1 MFLLSKWFFL
11 FFFVC
16 LVPSFFNSQNASS
29 SFLEKKK
36 KKGTK
41 HMPNL
46 RLAEE
51 LARRVEEE
59 EEEEKEEKTPKKKER
74 RLESRVVEPL
84 LETYEKRETS
94 QFFLT
99 NFNKSGVGQS
109 RGGKGGN
116 EEEEEEEE
124 RNDDE
129 RGEEKDDD
137 DDDDEKMRRLFAH
150 GVSDAHEYAL
160 QSTVEEEEEEEK
172 ETKEETFEDDSDDD
186 DANNRSKTD
195 EDIISIVWFKEE
207 EKGEEENSVVAKI
220 VHERFKEYVT
230 VHDPYLRDDG
240 LLLSYVDLEN
250 EKRVD
255 AYAFDRAD
263 GFGTFRKTRV
273 IFFTVER
280 KENGSDSEDLEREDG
295 REEDDDGEISFTIR
309 KIEETFRNC
318 GIEEEDGGYGRD
330 MRIERATF
338 DSRTNA
344 AVFEFL
350 PKGTSLFGETKTWRK
365 NEKKEDDCTNP
376 GATVKEG
383 QSEEENEKEEVNE
396 DEETTEFIRKR
407 LPFCVASFEEFG
419 ERANRE
425 AYLSARKAL
434 GDFFSSDAIS
444 KKRKNRKCDTVVQ
457 KSSVSESG
465 VTTEEILDDKSRQE
479 DNNEKEIFTELEQ
492 EALRLE
498 LETASRRVAENCRT
512 VLAQI
517 DANKKHFQR
526 HVLKERAESALR
538 SVQKA
543 KLLFEKTKVEEE
555 AQREEDLTSKT
566 SATLENGGTGSS
578 QQLADLSA
586 AFRKARVNFIARQR
600 RYDRARALF
609 SSNGAKKETTCR

>member
-1 MFLLSKWFFL
+1 
-11 FFFVC
+11 
-16 LVPSFFNSQNASS
+16 
-29 SFLEKKK
+29 
-36 KKGTK
+36 
-41 HMPNL
+41 MPNL

-280 KENGSDSEDLEREDG
+280 KEDGSDSEDLEREDG

-383 QSEEENEKEEVNE
+383 QSEDENEKEEVNE
-396 DEETTEFIRKR
+396 DEEATEFIRKR

-425 AYLSARKAL
+425 AYSSARKAL

-457 KSSVSESG
+457 KPSVSESG
-465 VTTEEILDDKSRQE
+465 VTTEEILDDKSRQG
-479 DNNEKEIFTELEQ
+479 DKNEKGGILTELEQ
-492 EALRLE
+492 EVLRLE
-498 LETASRRVAENCRT
+498 LETASRRVAENSRS

-555 AQREEDLTSKT
+555 AQREEEDLTSKM

-609 SSNGAKKETTCR
+609 SSHGGAKKETTFCR

>member
-1 MFLLSKWFFL
+1 
-11 FFFVC
+11 
-16 LVPSFFNSQNASS
+16 
-29 SFLEKKK
+29 
-36 KKGTK
+36 
-41 HMPNL
+41 MPNL

-280 KENGSDSEDLEREDG
+280 KEDGSDSEDLERVDG
-295 REEDDDGEISFTIR
+295 REDDDDGEISFTIR

-425 AYLSARKAL
+425 AYSSARKAL

-609 SSNGAKKETTCR
+609 SSNGGAKKETTFCR

>member
-1 MFLLSKWFFL
+1 M
-11 FFFVC
+11 FFVSRWFLC
-16 LVPSFFNSQNASS
+16 FFGFFGSCTPKR
-29 SFLEKKK
+29 FIFGKKK
-36 KKGTK
+36 KKETK
-41 HMPNL
+41 RMPNL

-59 EEEEKEEKTPKKKER
+59 EKEEKEEKIPKKKEK
-74 RLESRVVEPL
+74 RLESRVVGPL

-109 RGGKGGN
+109 KGGD
-116 EEEEEEEE
+116 EEEEE
-124 RNDDE
+124 RKDDVNDDDE
-129 RGEEKDDD
+129 RGGEKDDED
-137 DDDDEKMRRLFAH
+137 ENDEKMRRLFAH

-160 QSTVEEEEEEEK
+160 QSTVEEEEEKEK
-172 ETKEETFEDDSDDD
+172 ETKEETFEDDE

-195 EDIISIVWFKEE
+195 EDIISIVWFKDE
-207 EKGEEENSVVAKI
+207 EKVEEENSVVAKI

-280 KENGSDSEDLEREDG
+280 KEDGSDSEDLERVDG
-295 REEDDDGEISFTIR
+295 REDDDDGEISFTIR

-376 GATVKEG
+376 GATVKEVKEG

-425 AYLSARKAL
+425 AYSSARKAL

-457 KSSVSESG
+457 KPSVSESG

-479 DNNEKEIFTELEQ
+479 DNNEKEEIFTELEQ
-492 EALRLE
+492 ETLRLE
-498 LETASRRVAENCRT
+498 LETASRRVAENSRA
-512 VLAQI
+512 VLSQI

-526 HVLKERAESALR
+526 HVLKDRAESALR
-538 SVQKA
+538 SMQKA

-555 AQREEDLTSKT
+555 AQREEEDLTSKT
-566 SATLENGGTGSS
+566 SATLENGGTCS

-586 AFRKARVNFIARQR
+586 AFRQARVNFIARQR

-609 SSNGAKKETTCR
+609 SSNGGSKKETIFCR

>member
-1 MFLLSKWFFL
+1 
-11 FFFVC
+11 
-16 LVPSFFNSQNASS
+16 
-29 SFLEKKK
+29 
-36 KKGTK
+36 
-41 HMPNL
+41 MPNL

-59 EEEEKEEKTPKKKER
+59 EEEEK
-74 RLESRVVEPL
+74 
-84 LETYEKRETS
+84 
-94 QFFLT
+94 
-99 NFNKSGVGQS
+99 
-109 RGGKGGN
+109 
-116 EEEEEEEE
+116 EEEE

-280 KENGSDSEDLEREDG
+280 KEDGSDSEDLEREDG

-383 QSEEENEKEEVNE
+383 QSEDENEKEEVNE
-396 DEETTEFIRKR
+396 DEEATEFIRKR

-425 AYLSARKAL
+425 AYSSARKAL

-457 KSSVSESG
+457 KPSVSESG
-465 VTTEEILDDKSRQE
+465 VTTEEILDDKSRQG
-479 DNNEKEIFTELEQ
+479 DKNEKGGILTELEQ
-492 EALRLE
+492 EVLRLE
-498 LETASRRVAENCRT
+498 LETASRRVAENSRS

-555 AQREEDLTSKT
+555 AQREEEDLTSKM

-609 SSNGAKKETTCR
+609 SSNGGAKKETTFCR

>member
-1 MFLLSKWFFL
+1 
-11 FFFVC
+11 
-16 LVPSFFNSQNASS
+16 
-29 SFLEKKK
+29 
-36 KKGTK
+36 
-41 HMPNL
+41 
-46 RLAEE
+46 
-51 LARRVEEE
+51 
-59 EEEEKEEKTPKKKER
+59 
-74 RLESRVVEPL
+74 
-84 LETYEKRETS
+84 
-94 QFFLT
+94 LT
-99 NFNKSGVGQS
+99 NFSKSGVGQS
-109 RGGKGGN
+109 KGGD
-116 EEEEEEEE
+116 EEEEE
-124 RNDDE
+124 RKDDVNDDDE
-129 RGEEKDDD
+129 RGEEKDGE

-150 GVSDAHEYAL
+150 GVSDAREYAL
-160 QSTVEEEEEEEK
+160 QSTVEEEEEKEEK
-172 ETKEETFEDDSDDD
+172 ETKEETFEDDE

-295 REEDDDGEISFTIR
+295 REEDDDDGEISFTIR

-407 LPFCVASFEEFG
+407 LPFCVSSFEEFG

-425 AYLSARKAL
+425 AYSSARKAL

-457 KSSVSESG
+457 KPSVSESG

-479 DNNEKEIFTELEQ
+479 DNNEKEEMFTELEQ

-498 LETASRRVAENCRT
+498 LETASRRVAENSRA

-538 SVQKA
+538 SMQKA

-566 SATLENGGTGSS
+566 SATLENGGTGS

-586 AFRKARVNFIARQR
+586 AFRQARVNFIARQR

-609 SSNGAKKETTCR
+609 SSNGGSKKETTFCR

>member
-1 MFLLSKWFFL
+1 
-11 FFFVC
+11 
-16 LVPSFFNSQNASS
+16 
-29 SFLEKKK
+29 
-36 KKGTK
+36 
-41 HMPNL
+41 MPNL

-280 KENGSDSEDLEREDG
+280 KEDGSDSEDLEREDG

-383 QSEEENEKEEVNE
+383 QSEDENEKEEVNE
-396 DEETTEFIRKR
+396 DEEATEFIRKR

-425 AYLSARKAL
+425 AYSSARKAL

-457 KSSVSESG
+457 KPSVSESG
-465 VTTEEILDDKSRQE
+465 VTTEEILDDKSRQG
-479 DNNEKEIFTELEQ
+479 DKNEKGGILTELEQ
-492 EALRLE
+492 EVLRLE
-498 LETASRRVAENCRT
+498 LETASRRVAENSRS

-555 AQREEDLTSKT
+555 AQREEEDLTSKM

-609 SSNGAKKETTCR
+609 SSNGGAKKETTFCR

>member
-1 MFLLSKWFFL
+1 M
-11 FFFVC
+11 
-16 LVPSFFNSQNASS
+16 
-29 SFLEKKK
+29 
-36 KKGTK
+36 
-41 HMPNL
+41 
-46 RLAEE
+46 
-51 LARRVEEE
+51 EEE

-280 KENGSDSEDLEREDG
+280 KEDGSDSEDLEREDG

-383 QSEEENEKEEVNE
+383 QSEDENEKEEVNE
-396 DEETTEFIRKR
+396 DEEATEFIRKR

-425 AYLSARKAL
+425 AYSSARKAL

-457 KSSVSESG
+457 KPSVSESG
-465 VTTEEILDDKSRQE
+465 VTTEEILDDKSRQG
-479 DNNEKEIFTELEQ
+479 DKNEKGGILTELEQ
-492 EALRLE
+492 EVLRLE
-498 LETASRRVAENCRT
+498 LETASRRVAENSRS

-555 AQREEDLTSKT
+555 AQREEEDLTSKM

-609 SSNGAKKETTCR
+609 SSNGGAKKETTFCR

>member
-1 MFLLSKWFFL
+1 
-11 FFFVC
+11 
-16 LVPSFFNSQNASS
+16 
-29 SFLEKKK
+29 
-36 KKGTK
+36 
-41 HMPNL
+41 MPNL

-263 GFGTFRKTRV
+263 GFGTFHKTRV

-280 KENGSDSEDLEREDG
+280 KEDGSDSEDLEREGG

-383 QSEEENEKEEVNE
+383 QSEDENEKEEVNE
-396 DEETTEFIRKR
+396 DEEATEFIRKR

-425 AYLSARKAL
+425 AYSSARKAL

-457 KSSVSESG
+457 KPSVSESG
-465 VTTEEILDDKSRQE
+465 VTTEEILDDKSRQG
-479 DNNEKEIFTELEQ
+479 DKNEKGGILTELEQ
-492 EALRLE
+492 EVLRLE
-498 LETASRRVAENCRT
+498 LETASRRVAENSRS

-555 AQREEDLTSKT
+555 AQREEEDLTSKM

-609 SSNGAKKETTCR
+609 SSNGGAKKETTFCR

>member
-1 MFLLSKWFFL
+1 M
-11 FFFVC
+11 
-16 LVPSFFNSQNASS
+16 N
-29 SFLEKKK
+29 
-36 KKGTK
+36 
-41 HMPNL
+41 
-46 RLAEE
+46 
-51 LARRVEEE
+51 
-59 EEEEKEEKTPKKKER
+59 KER
-74 RLESRVVEPL
+74 RLESRVLEPL

-99 NFNKSGVGQS
+99 NFSKSGVGQS
-109 RGGKGGN
+109 KGGD
-116 EEEEEEEE
+116 EEEEE
-124 RNDDE
+124 RKDDVNDDDE
-129 RGEEKDDD
+129 RGEEKDDDD

-160 QSTVEEEEEEEK
+160 QSTVEEEEEKEEK
-172 ETKEETFEDDSDDD
+172 ETKEETFEDDE

-280 KENGSDSEDLEREDG
+280 KENGSDTEDLEREDG
-295 REEDDDGEISFTIR
+295 REDDDDDGEISFTIR

-407 LPFCVASFEEFG
+407 LPFCVSSFEEFG

-425 AYLSARKAL
+425 AYSSARKAL

-457 KSSVSESG
+457 KPSVSESG

-479 DNNEKEIFTELEQ
+479 DNNEKEEMFTELEQ

-498 LETASRRVAENCRT
+498 LETAS
-512 VLAQI
+512 
-517 DANKKHFQR
+517 
-526 HVLKERAESALR
+526 
-538 SVQKA
+538 
-543 KLLFEKTKVEEE
+543 
-555 AQREEDLTSKT
+555 
-566 SATLENGGTGSS
+566 
-578 QQLADLSA
+578 
-586 AFRKARVNFIARQR
+586 
-600 RYDRARALF
+600 
-609 SSNGAKKETTCR
+609 

>member
-1 MFLLSKWFFL
+1 MCFLSQDG
-11 FFFVC
+11 FFVF
-16 LVPSFFNSQNASS
+16 LV
-29 SFLEKKK
+29 FLVHAPKTLHFWKKEKKRNQTHAK
-36 KKGTK
+36 FTSGG
-41 HMPNL
+41 
-46 RLAEE
+46 R
-51 LARRVEEE
+51 ARAARGRGGRGGGG
-59 EEEEKEEKTPKKKER
+59 KTPKKKER
-74 RLESRVVEPL
+74 RLESRVLEPL
-84 LETYEKRETS
+84 LETYEKRETL

-99 NFNKSGVGQS
+99 NFSKSGVGQS
-109 RGGKGGN
+109 KGGD
-116 EEEEEEEE
+116 EEEEE
-124 RNDDE
+124 RKDDVNDDDE

-160 QSTVEEEEEEEK
+160 QSTVEEEEEKEEK
-172 ETKEETFEDDSDDD
+172 ETKEETFEDDE

-295 REEDDDGEISFTIR
+295 REDDDDDGEISFTIR

-407 LPFCVASFEEFG
+407 LPFCVSSFEEFG

-425 AYLSARKAL
+425 AYSSARKAL
-434 GDFFSSDAIS
+434 GDFFSSNAIS

-457 KSSVSESG
+457 KPSVSESG

-479 DNNEKEIFTELEQ
+479 DNNEKEEMFTELEQ

-498 LETASRRVAENCRT
+498 LETASRRVAENSRA

-566 SATLENGGTGSS
+566 SATLENGGTGS

-586 AFRKARVNFIARQR
+586 AFRQARVNFIARQR

-609 SSNGAKKETTCR
+609 SSNGGSKKETTFCR

>member
-1 MFLLSKWFFL
+1 
-11 FFFVC
+11 
-16 LVPSFFNSQNASS
+16 
-29 SFLEKKK
+29 
-36 KKGTK
+36 
-41 HMPNL
+41 MPNL

-280 KENGSDSEDLEREDG
+280 KEDGSDSEDLEREDG

-383 QSEEENEKEEVNE
+383 QSEDENEKEEVNE
-396 DEETTEFIRKR
+396 DEEATEFIRKR

-425 AYLSARKAL
+425 AYSSARKAL

-457 KSSVSESG
+457 KPSVSESG
-465 VTTEEILDDKSRQE
+465 VTTEEILDDKSRQG
-479 DNNEKEIFTELEQ
+479 DKNEKGGILTELEQ
-492 EALRLE
+492 EVLRLE
-498 LETASRRVAENCRT
+498 LETASRRVAENSRS

-555 AQREEDLTSKT
+555 AQREEEDLTSKM

-609 SSNGAKKETTCR
+609 SSNGGAKKEATFCR

>member
-1 MFLLSKWFFL
+1 
-11 FFFVC
+11 
-16 LVPSFFNSQNASS
+16 
-29 SFLEKKK
+29 
-36 KKGTK
+36 
-41 HMPNL
+41 MPNL

-280 KENGSDSEDLEREDG
+280 KEDGSDSEDLEREDG

-383 QSEEENEKEEVNE
+383 QSEDENEKEEVNE
-396 DEETTEFIRKR
+396 DEEATEFIRKR

-425 AYLSARKAL
+425 AYSSARKAL

-457 KSSVSESG
+457 KPSVSESG
-465 VTTEEILDDKSRQE
+465 VTTEEILDDKSRQG
-479 DNNEKEIFTELEQ
+479 DKNEKGGILTELEQ
-492 EALRLE
+492 EVLRLE
-498 LETASRRVAENCRT
+498 LETASRRVAENSRS

-555 AQREEDLTSKT
+555 AQREEEDLTSKM

-609 SSNGAKKETTCR
+609 SSNGGSKKETTFCR

>member
-1 MFLLSKWFFL
+1 
-11 FFFVC
+11 
-16 LVPSFFNSQNASS
+16 
-29 SFLEKKK
+29 
-36 KKGTK
+36 
-41 HMPNL
+41 MPNL

-59 EEEEKEEKTPKKKER
+59 EEEEEKTAKKKER
-74 RLESRVVEPL
+74 RLESRVLEPL

-99 NFNKSGVGQS
+99 NFSKSGVGQS
-109 RGGKGGN
+109 KGGD
-116 EEEEEEEE
+116 EEEEE
-124 RNDDE
+124 RKDDVNDDDE

-150 GVSDAHEYAL
+150 GVSDAREYAL
-160 QSTVEEEEEEEK
+160 QSTVEEEEEKEEK
-172 ETKEETFEDDSDDD
+172 ETKEETFEDDE

-295 REEDDDGEISFTIR
+295 REDDDDDGEISFTIR

-350 PKGTSLFGETKTWRK
+350 PKGMSLFGETKTWRK

-407 LPFCVASFEEFG
+407 LPFCVSSFEEFG

-425 AYLSARKAL
+425 AYASARKAL
-434 GDFFSSDAIS
+434 GDFFSSNAIS

-457 KSSVSESG
+457 KPSVSESG

-479 DNNEKEIFTELEQ
+479 DNNEKEEMFTELEQ
-492 EALRLE
+492 ETLRLE
-498 LETASRRVAENCRT
+498 LETASRRVAENSRA

-543 KLLFEKTKVEEE
+543 KLLFEKAKVEEE

-566 SATLENGGTGSS
+566 SATLENGGTGS

-586 AFRKARVNFIARQR
+586 AFRQARVNFIARQR

-609 SSNGAKKETTCR
+609 SSNGGSKKETTFCR

>member
-1 MFLLSKWFFL
+1 MCFLSQDGFFVVFWFFW
-11 FFFVC
+11 FMHPKRFIFG
-16 LVPSFFNSQNASS
+16 
-29 SFLEKKK
+29 KKK
-36 KKGTK
+36 KKRNQT

-59 EEEEKEEKTPKKKER
+59 EKKEKTPKKKER
-74 RLESRVVEPL
+74 RLESRVLEPL
-84 LETYEKRETS
+84 LETCEKRETS

-99 NFNKSGVGQS
+99 NFSKSGVGQS
-109 RGGKGGN
+109 RGGN
-116 EEEEEEEE
+116 EEEEE
-124 RNDDE
+124 RKDIDVNDDDE
-129 RGEEKDDD
+129 REEKDGDD
-137 DDDDEKMRRLFAH
+137 DADDEKMRRLFAH

-160 QSTVEEEEEEEK
+160 QSTVEEEEEEEEK
-172 ETKEETFEDDSDDD
+172 ETKEETFEDDD

-195 EDIISIVWFKEE
+195 E

-240 LLLSYVDLEN
+240 LLLSYVDSEN

-295 REEDDDGEISFTIR
+295 REDDDDDGEISFTIR

-350 PKGTSLFGETKTWRK
+350 PKGMSLFGETKTWRK

-376 GATVKEG
+376 GTTVKEG

-425 AYLSARKAL
+425 AYSSARKAL

-457 KSSVSESG
+457 KPSVSESG

-479 DNNEKEIFTELEQ
+479 DNNEKEEMFTELEQ

-498 LETASRRVAENCRT
+498 LETASRRVAENSRA
-512 VLAQI
+512 VLSQI

-526 HVLKERAESALR
+526 HVLKDRAESALR
-538 SVQKA
+538 SMQKA

-555 AQREEDLTSKT
+555 AQREEEDLTSKT
-566 SATLENGGTGSS
+566 SATLENGGTCS

-586 AFRKARVNFIARQR
+586 AFRQARVNFIARQR

-609 SSNGAKKETTCR
+609 SSNGGSKKETTFCR

>member
-1 MFLLSKWFFL
+1 
-11 FFFVC
+11 
-16 LVPSFFNSQNASS
+16 
-29 SFLEKKK
+29 
-36 KKGTK
+36 
-41 HMPNL
+41 MPNL

-195 EDIISIVWFKEE
+195 EDIISI
-207 EKGEEENSVVAKI
+207 GEEENSVVAKI

-263 GFGTFRKTRV
+263 GFGTFRNTRV

-280 KENGSDSEDLEREDG
+280 KEDGSDSEDLEREDG

-383 QSEEENEKEEVNE
+383 QSEDENEKEEVNE
-396 DEETTEFIRKR
+396 DEEATEFIRKR

-425 AYLSARKAL
+425 AYSSARKAL

-457 KSSVSESG
+457 KPS
-465 VTTEEILDDKSRQE
+465 SRQG
-479 DNNEKEIFTELEQ
+479 DKNEKGGILTELEQ
-492 EALRLE
+492 EVLRLE
-498 LETASRRVAENCRT
+498 LETASRRVAENSRS

-555 AQREEDLTSKT
+555 AQREEEDLTSKM

-609 SSNGAKKETTCR
+609 SSNGGAKKETTFCR

>member
-1 MFLLSKWFFL
+1 
-11 FFFVC
+11 
-16 LVPSFFNSQNASS
+16 
-29 SFLEKKK
+29 
-36 KKGTK
+36 
-41 HMPNL
+41 MPNL

-195 EDIISIVWFKEE
+195 EDIISI
-207 EKGEEENSVVAKI
+207 GEEENSVVAKI

-263 GFGTFRKTRV
+263 GFGTFRNTRV

-280 KENGSDSEDLEREDG
+280 KEDGSDSEDLEREDG

-383 QSEEENEKEEVNE
+383 QSEDENEKEEVNE
-396 DEETTEFIRKR
+396 DEEATEFIRKR

-425 AYLSARKAL
+425 AYSSARKAL

-457 KSSVSESG
+457 KPSVSESG
-465 VTTEEILDDKSRQE
+465 VTTEEILDDKSRQG
-479 DNNEKEIFTELEQ
+479 DKNEKGGILTELEQ
-492 EALRLE
+492 EVLRLE
-498 LETASRRVAENCRT
+498 LETASRRVAENSRS

-555 AQREEDLTSKT
+555 AQREEEDLTSKM

-609 SSNGAKKETTCR
+609 SSNGGAKKETTFCR